1 LTIERLKCVAAAMGF
16 AMRRRDFTISL
27 AGAMVAWS
35 LVARGQ
41 QGTKLLT
48 IGFMGAG
55 TASSWSEWTEAFL
68 QRLRELGWV
77 DGRNISIEYRWA
89 EGNTVRY
96 AEIANEFVRLKVD
109 VIFTVGGE
117 AAKQATSSIP
127 IVGALMPDPIE
138 HGLVASLAR
147 PGGNVTGL
155 SLLASD
161 LAGKRLE
168 VLREVLPGLHR
179 LGVLA
184 QVGTNV
190 VELSEVRTS
199 AKVLGLDVV
208 QLDIRRADDIPSAF
222 DALKGRVEALY
233 VPANPLANT
242 NRVRIN
248 NLALDARMPT
258 VHGFR
263 QYVETGG
270 LISYGPSTTDLFR
283 RSGDFVDKVLRGAK
297 PADLPVEQPAKFE
310 LIINLKTAKA
320 LGLTMPPALLGRA
333 DEVIE

>member
-1 LTIERLKCVAAAMGF
+1 
-16 AMRRRDFTISL
+16 MRRRDFTISL

-89 EGNTVRY
+89 EGNTERY

>member
-55 TASSWSEWTEAFL
+55 TTSSWSEWTEAFL

-77 DGRNISIEYRWA
+77 DGRNIAIEYRWA
-89 EGNTVRY
+89 EGNTERY

-168 VLREVLPGLHR
+168 VLREVLPGLRR

-283 RSGDFVDKVLRGAK
+283 RAGDFVDKVLRGAK
-297 PADLPVEQPAKFE
+297 PACRWNNRPSSS
-310 LIINLKTAKA
+310 
-320 LGLTMPPALLGRA
+320 
-333 DEVIE
+333 

>member
-1 LTIERLKCVAAAMGF
+1 
-16 AMRRRDFTISL
+16 MRRRDFVVLLVSAAANWPL
-27 AGAMVAWS
+27 AAVAQKQ
-35 LVARGQ
+35 A
-41 QGTKLLT
+41 KLPI

-55 TASSWSEWTEAFL
+55 TPSSWSQWTEAFL

-77 DGRNISIEYRWA
+77 DGRNLAIEYRWA
-89 EGNTVRY
+89 EGSTERY

-127 IVGALMPDPIE
+127 IVGALMPDPVE

-168 VLREVLPGLHR
+168 LLREAVPDLRR
-179 LGVLA
+179 LGILA

-190 VELSEVRTS
+190 VELSEARTS
-199 AKVLGLDVV
+199 AKVLNLEVV
-208 QLDIRRADDIPSAF
+208 QLDIRRADDIASAF
-222 DALKGRVEALY
+222 EALKGRVEALY

-248 NLALDARMPT
+248 DLALDARMPT

-263 QYVETGG
+263 QYVESGG
-270 LISYGPSTTDLFR
+270 LMSYGPSTTDLFR
-283 RSGDFVDKVLRGAK
+283 RAGDYVDKVLRGGK
-297 PADLPVEQPAKFE
+297 PADMPVEQPTKFD
-310 LIINLKTAKA
+310 LIVSLKTAKA
-320 LGLTMPPALLGRA
+320 LGLALPPALLGRA

>member
-1 LTIERLKCVAAAMGF
+1 
-16 AMRRRDFTISL
+16 MRRRDFITTV
-27 AGAMVAWS
+27 AGTTVAWP

-41 QGTKLLT
+41 QVTRLPI

-55 TASSWSEWTEAFL
+55 TPSSWSQWTEAFL

-77 DGRNISIEYRWA
+77 DGRNIAIEYRWA
-89 EGNTVRY
+89 EGSTERY
-96 AEIANEFVRLKVD
+96 AEIANEFVRLNVD
-109 VIFTVGGE
+109 IIFTVGGE

-127 IVGALMPDPIE
+127 IVGALMPDPVE

-147 PGGNVTGL
+147 PGGNVTGF

-161 LAGKRLE
+161 LSGKRLE
-168 VLREVLPGLHR
+168 LLREVLPGLRR

-199 AKVLGLDVV
+199 AKVLGLELV
-208 QLDIRRADDIPSAF
+208 QLDIRRADDIASAF
-222 DALKGRVEALY
+222 EALKGRVEALY

-248 NLALDARMPT
+248 DLALDAGMPT

-283 RSGDFVDKVLRGAK
+283 RSGDFVDKILRGAR
-297 PADLPVEQPAKFE
+297 PADMPVEQPAKFE

>member
-1 LTIERLKCVAAAMGF
+1 
-16 AMRRRDFTISL
+16 
-27 AGAMVAWS
+27 MVAWS

-168 VLREVLPGLHR
+168 VLREVLPDLHR

-190 VELSEVRTS
+190 VELSDVRTS

>member
-1 LTIERLKCVAAAMGF
+1 MEAIL
-16 AMRRRDFTISL
+16 
-27 AGAMVAWS
+27 
-35 LVARGQ
+35 Q
-41 QGTKLLT
+41 
-48 IGFMGAG
+48 
-55 TASSWSEWTEAFL
+55 SSIVG
-68 QRLRELGWV
+68 LRETRSV
-77 DGRNISIEYRWA
+77 
-89 EGNTVRY
+89 
-96 AEIANEFVRLKVD
+96 NEFVRLKVD

>member
-1 LTIERLKCVAAAMGF
+1 
-16 AMRRRDFTISL
+16 MRRRDFTISL

>member
-1 LTIERLKCVAAAMGF
+1 MGF

-168 VLREVLPGLHR
+168 VLREVLPDLHR